1 MLAFWLELPEV
12 RRWAPAGQL
21 RPVAAKDSGE
31 VKAKGPAD
39 SKI

>member
-1 MLAFWLELPEV
+1 MQGFWLELPEV
-12 RRWAPAGQL
+12 RRWALGWPAEASGF
-21 RPVAAKDSGE
+21 PGE